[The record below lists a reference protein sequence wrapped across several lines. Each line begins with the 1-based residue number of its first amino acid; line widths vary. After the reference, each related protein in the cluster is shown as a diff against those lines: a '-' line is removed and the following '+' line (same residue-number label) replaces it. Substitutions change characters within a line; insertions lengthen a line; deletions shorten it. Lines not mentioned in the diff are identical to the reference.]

1 MDYGHGGLLS
11 TLKYL
16 DSYGFE
22 HAGTG
27 ENLAKASTAC
37 HYETK
42 GGRIALINVTSSFHD
57 SYLAGPQNQ
66 DVCGRPGVSPLR
78 HKAVYNIP
86 YDDYRKLSEII
97 INTGI
102 NSYHDMAR
110 KSGYLTE
117 TENLSIGYYNFKPAR
132 NYSLTTTPAE
142 SDLERT
148 IAEIHEAHIDSD
160 IVIVSIHSHQFCN
173 DIFGS
178 PQFIETFAREC
189 CEEGADVVF
198 CHGPH
203 VVRGIEAYRGKLILY
218 GLGNFFFQHEGMDY
232 LPEELYIRYGT
243 KRSDVSGVQALFA
256 KRNKNGK
263 IGLSSVQDPWKSFIA
278 NVTIDNNELIARLI
292 PIDIMKD
299 EICKGFKGLPKISE
313 NTDVLFK
320 VAQLSEKYGTHID
333 IKDNIG
339 EIIINR

>member
-1 MDYGHGGLLS
+1 MIYLEVLNLLRH
-11 TLKYL
+11 LPGNVVRKVQM
-16 DSYGFE
+16 SYFVMALVSLEGSRLI
-22 HAGTG
+22 G
-27 ENLAKASTAC
+27 ENL
-37 HYETK
+37 YYM
-42 GGRIALINVTSSFHD
+42 D
-57 SYLAGPQNQ
+57 W
-66 DVCGRPGVSPLR
+66 
-78 HKAVYNIP
+78 
-86 YDDYRKLSEII
+86 EI
-97 INTGI
+97 
-102 NSYHDMAR
+102 
-110 KSGYLTE
+110 
-117 TENLSIGYYNFKPAR
+117 
-132 NYSLTTTPAE
+132 
-142 SDLERT
+142 
-148 IAEIHEAHIDSD
+148 
-160 IVIVSIHSHQFCN
+160 
-173 DIFGS
+173 
-178 PQFIETFAREC
+178 
-189 CEEGADVVF
+189 
-198 CHGPH
+198 
-203 VVRGIEAYRGKLILY
+203 
-218 GLGNFFFQHEGMDY
+218 FFQHEGMDY